1 MSKTYSAGIV
11 TAYGAAKRAGYQGTY
26 EDFCRQQAGY
36 AESAAAV
43 EQAKNTAVS
52 AASTATA
59 KATEATTAATAAQ
72 TAKEQ
77 TEAAASQALTDIGT
91 ARSGAISA
99 VQTEGQTQT
108 SNARAQALAAAQSA
122 TTASTKASEA
132 SASATSAGQSATN
145 AAASATSAA
154 TSASAAQAV
163 LESIPED
170 YSDLSR
176 DVDDLKADLG
186 DKSNLKTLDKTNIVS
201 AINSLNG
208 IVRIIANRDTSWA
221 GIRENVKSGYGE
233 ILYPVGTDFSVSCP
247 SGAPYNDIV
256 FTVVN
261 HRVENDEPIMT
272 LLMKHVIYGIQFDA
286 IQAMI
291 CPSEPMP
298 AGTYH
303 FKLLDG
309 YDTAYD
315 GGKYVQF
322 TLANALEAGG
332 QIVINWP
339 HNQTWIGK
347 NATVYHA
354 FGTTAVE
361 TCVMSEG
368 TGGTYLGVAD
378 GTVSILNHTHR
389 GRYGSNN
396 YAESAVREWLD
407 SDGAAGEWQT
417 QKTKFQ
423 RPCSYNA
430 SKAGFVTYL
439 DPEFVAIVR
448 SGSHLNRTNQIF
460 DLNGTNQAYSTT
472 DKFYL
477 LSNEEVGFTSES
489 GIVCGTVLDFYKEA
503 AQEDKIKY
511 DITSQ
516 ATARTWWLRL
526 PTPSF
531 ASLERFVFSSGAL
544 SNYFASAGSGAA
556 AACEI

>member
-1 MSKTYSAGIV
+1 MALKDKLMTL
-11 TAYGAAKRAGYQGTY
+11 
-26 EDFCRQQAGY
+26 EDFK
-36 AESAAAV
+36 AV
-43 EQAKNTAVS
+43 
-52 AASTATA
+52 
-59 KATEATTAATAAQ
+59 
-72 TAKEQ
+72 
-77 TEAAASQALTDIGT
+77 
-91 ARSGAISA
+91 
-99 VQTEGQTQT
+99 
-108 SNARAQALAAAQSA
+108 
-122 TTASTKASEA
+122 
-132 SASATSAGQSATN
+132 
-145 AAASATSAA
+145 
-154 TSASAAQAV
+154 
-163 LESIPED
+163 
-170 YSDLSR
+170 R
-176 DVDDLKADLG
+176 DVDVASNSAQFTEIKADLETAQA
-186 DKSNLKTLDKTNIVS
+186 DILKLDTKIAVIAKRTN
-201 AINSLNG
+201 
-208 IVRIIANRDTSWA
+208 DSWA
-221 GIRENVKSGYGE
+221 TIKENVKMGFGE
-233 ILYPVGTDFSVSCP
+233 LFYPVGTEFEVDCP
-247 SGAPYNDIV
+247 DGAPYSNIT
-256 FTVVN
+256 FVVVD

-339 HNQTWIGK
+339 YNQTWIGK
-347 NATVYHA
+347 NATVYHV

-368 TGGTYLGVAD
+368 TGGAYLGVAD

-407 SDGAAGEWQT
+407 SDGAAGAWQT

-448 SGSHLNRTNQIF
+448 SGSHPNRTNPVF
-460 DLNGTNQAYSTT
+460 DLNGTKQAYSTT

-489 GIVCGTVLDFYKEA
+489 GIACGTVLDFYKEA

-526 PTPSF
+526 PYPSI
-531 ASLERFVFSSGAL
+531 ASYERYVNSSGAL
-544 SNYFASAGSGAA
+544 SHMYALTGYGAA

>member
-1 MSKTYSAGIV
+1 MSLCSDLKEVLTP
-11 TAYGAAKRAGYQGTY
+11 
-26 EDFCRQQAGY
+26 Y
-36 AESAAAV
+36 AQRIKGLA
-43 EQAKNTAVS
+43 QKNT
-52 AASTATA
+52 
-59 KATEATTAATAAQ
+59 E
-72 TAKEQ
+72 
-77 TEAAASQALTDIGT
+77 
-91 ARSGAISA
+91 
-99 VQTEGQTQT
+99 
-108 SNARAQALAAAQSA
+108 
-122 TTASTKASEA
+122 
-132 SASATSAGQSATN
+132 
-145 AAASATSAA
+145 
-154 TSASAAQAV
+154 
-163 LESIPED
+163 
-170 YSDLSR
+170 
-176 DVDDLKADLG
+176 LKADL
-186 DKSNLKTLDKTNIVS
+186 DDVNESLETAQEDILKLDTK
-201 AINSLNG
+201 
-208 IVRIIANRDTSWA
+208 IAVIAKRTDDSWA
-221 GIRENVKSGYGE
+221 TIKENVKMGFGE
-233 ILYPVGTDFSVSCP
+233 LLYPVGTEFEVDCP
-247 SGAPYNDIV
+247 DGAPYSNIT
-256 FTVVN
+256 FVVVD

-339 HNQTWIGK
+339 YNQTWIGK

-378 GTVSILNHTHR
+378 GTVSILNYTHR

-407 SDGAAGEWQT
+407 SDGAAGAWQT

-423 RPCSYNA
+423 RPCNYNA

-448 SGSHLNRTNQIF
+448 SGSHPNRTNQVF
-460 DLNGTNQAYSTT
+460 DLNGTEQAYSTT

-516 ATARTWWLRL
+516 ATARDWWLRL
-526 PTPSF
+526 PPPSY
-531 ASLERFVFSSGAL
+531 ASPERSVHSSGAL
-544 SNYFASAGSGAA
+544 NNGTASGGNGAA